1 MGLRKEHVKEEF
13 LRGSG
18 RGGQAVNKTA
28 NKVRVTH
35 LPTGVQAVSQQE
47 RERSKNRFIAL
58 RSLVAKLEAPGQIKD
73 EGEKRRGQIRKL
85 KAKVTTFP
93 VPRESLSPSLPF
105 SLPFFLSRSLSPFLF
120 PSLSLALAFSRARA
134 RSCCA
139 LHFVHCACRERP
151 PSWRRR
157 RKREE
162 TRVTLYSATPRAGEE
177 TAPGSSR
184 WVKLIFLSGQAEASA
199 SIGPHYYRMDIVS
212 E

>member
-1 MGLRKEHVKEEF
+1 LGLRKEHVKEEF

-105 SLPFFLSRSLSPFLF
+105 SLPFFLSL
-120 PSLSLALAFSRARA
+120 SLSLSLSLPLPLSRSRFFSRARA
-134 RSCCA
+134 FLLRAA
-139 LHFVHCACRERP
+139 LCSLC
-151 PSWRRR
+151 
-157 RKREE
+157 
-162 TRVTLYSATPRAGEE
+162 L
-177 TAPGSSR
+177 PG
-184 WVKLIFLSGQAEASA
+184 EASELEEEEEEGGDTCNTVLGDA
-199 SIGPHYYRMDIVS
+199 SCRRGDGTGIIAMGEANFPQWPS
-212 E
+212 